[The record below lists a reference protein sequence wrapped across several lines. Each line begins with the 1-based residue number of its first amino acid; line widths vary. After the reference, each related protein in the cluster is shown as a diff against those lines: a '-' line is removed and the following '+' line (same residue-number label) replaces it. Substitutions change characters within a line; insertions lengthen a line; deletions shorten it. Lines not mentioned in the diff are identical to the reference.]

1 MRQITLRVYMIQ
13 VGDMDV
19 RRCSNGNSATRV
31 ESSCTGGARVR
42 VVAVGVMGSTHVG
55 RGVVRYSGNG
65 YPALAV
71 RMTESDYWMT
81 RGGPVGGSVPRL
93 VKHNFSEL
101 PLRRIF

>member
-1 MRQITLRVYMIQ
+1 MIQ

-42 VVAVGVMGSTHVG
+42 VVAAGVMGSAHVG
-55 RGVVRYSGNG
+55 RLVVRYRGNG

-71 RMTESDYWMT
+71 RMAKSDDWVT
-81 RGGPVGGSVPRL
+81 
-93 VKHNFSEL
+93 
-101 PLRRIF
+101 